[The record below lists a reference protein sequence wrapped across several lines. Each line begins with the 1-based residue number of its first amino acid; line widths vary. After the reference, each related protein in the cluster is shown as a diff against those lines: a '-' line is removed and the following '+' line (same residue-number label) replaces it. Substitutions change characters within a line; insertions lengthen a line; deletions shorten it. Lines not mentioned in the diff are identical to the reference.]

1 MNTFRALKSKNYR
14 LYLGGQ
20 SISLIGTWMQR
31 TAVSWIVFSITHSTF
46 MLGLTLFAGQFP
58 TFVLSLFGGVIS
70 DRYNR
75 YKVLLTTQ
83 IASLIQASLLTLLI
97 LLNHYRIWE
106 IICLS
111 IILGIINA
119 FDVPARQA
127 LVYDM
132 VDNKED
138 LPNALALNSSMVNF
152 SRIIGPALAGL
163 ILEKFGDGICFGIN
177 AFSFL
182 PVIISL
188 LNMKLPTYLPV
199 KHVKNIL
206 GELKEGMVYLKNTP
220 SISLIILMLGLIS
233 LFVLPFN
240 TLIPV
245 YAKVIFKG
253 TASTFGVIDA
263 LVGLGAFSA
272 AMFLASLK
280 SGKNL
285 RLILA
290 INTLIFGAGLVLFS
304 YERNYIL
311 ALIFAAITGFGMM
324 SQITISNTII
334 QTSVTPSMRGRIISF
349 YAMAFFGMMPIGSLL
364 VGLISRWVGVP
375 RTVLFE
381 GFTALVIGLIHFYH
395 IFKKSQQLENHKAVL
410 ILPTVTEQPM

>member
-1 MNTFRALKSKNYR
+1 
-14 LYLGGQ
+14 
-20 SISLIGTWMQR
+20 
-31 TAVSWIVFSITHSTF
+31 
-46 MLGLTLFAGQFP
+46 
-58 TFVLSLFGGVIS
+58 
-70 DRYNR
+70 
-75 YKVLLTTQ
+75 
-83 IASLIQASLLTLLI
+83 
-97 LLNHYRIWE
+97 
-106 IICLS
+106 
-111 IILGIINA
+111 
-119 FDVPARQA
+119 
-127 LVYDM
+127 
-132 VDNKED
+132 
-138 LPNALALNSSMVNF
+138 
-152 SRIIGPALAGL
+152 
-163 ILEKFGDGICFGIN
+163 
-177 AFSFL
+177 
-182 PVIISL
+182 
-188 LNMKLPTYLPV
+188 
-199 KHVKNIL
+199 
-206 GELKEGMVYLKNTP
+206 
-220 SISLIILMLGLIS
+220 MLGLIS

-395 IFKKSQQLENHKAVL
+395 IFKKSQQLENHKTVL

>member
-1 MNTFRALKSKNYR
+1 M
-14 LYLGGQ
+14 GGQ

-31 TAVSWIVFSITHSTF
+31 TAVSWIVFSLTHSTF

-70 DRYNR
+70 DRYDR

-83 IASLIQASLLTLLI
+83 IASLVQASLLTILI
-97 LLNHYRIWE
+97 LLNNYRIWE

-182 PVIISL
+182 AVIISL
-188 LNMKLPTYLPV
+188 LNMHLPTYLPV
-199 KHVKNIL
+199 KHVKNMM
-206 GELKEGMVYLKNTP
+206 GELKEGMLYLKSTP

-280 SGKNL
+280 SVKNL

-304 YERNYIL
+304 YELNYTL

-334 QTSVTPSMRGRIISF
+334 QTSVTPSMRGRVISF
-349 YAMAFFGMMPIGSLL
+349 YAMAFFGMMPVGSLL

-381 GFTALVIGLIHFYH
+381 GLTALIIGFIHFYH
-395 IFKKSQQLENHKAVL
+395 IFKQGKLTENHKPILVL
-410 ILPTVTEQPM
+410 PAIIQQPIL